1 MGLKDIDRETLV
13 KMYWERCE
21 EALTDADNAIA
32 CEGWNNA
39 ANRIY
44 YAVFYAVSALFVKDG
59 HPIKSHR
66 GAKAVLGQQYVV
78 TGKIDP
84 EISHI
89 FSQLETLRGRAD
101 YNVAFLATREEIMD
115 YRPKA
120 DAFIAAIRMLM
131 DKD

>member
-1 MGLKDIDRETLV
+1 MGLRDTDRETLV

-21 EALTDADNAIA
+21 EALTDADAAIA
-32 CEGWNNA
+32 SERWNNA

-44 YAVFYAVSALFVKDG
+44 YAVFYAVCTLFVKDG

-66 GAKAVLGQQYVV
+66 GAKNILGLNYVV

-84 EISHI
+84 ETSKI
-89 FSQLETLRGRAD
+89 FSQLETLRDLAD
-101 YNVAFLATREEIMD
+101 YNVAFLATKEEIMD

-120 DAFIAAIRMLM
+120 DAFIAAVKGLM
-131 DKD
+131 KE